1 MDRKDR
7 KRREEEKKKK
17 ERQKQRRYT
26 AQRLLL
32 RKKRMRLHDMHKKR
46 RKKDCIIGMPFI
58 VAFHGDP
65 AQLFYCADFPTSYEL
80 IPRTD
85 KYPWN
90 YDGPLERLKRYM
102 WHHVTQIHDKVL
114 IWKAG

>member
-1 MDRKDR
+1 MDSKAR
-7 KRREEEKKKK
+7 KRKEEKKRK
-17 ERQKQRRYT
+17 EREKQRRYT
-26 AQRLLL
+26 AHRLLQ
-32 RKKRMRLHDMHKKR
+32 RKRRISLLEKHRKR

-65 AQLFYCADFPTSYEL
+65 AQLFYCADYPTSYEL

-85 KYPWN
+85 KYNWN
-90 YDGPLERLKRYM
+90 FDDALDRLKRYM
-102 WHHVTQIHDKVL
+102 THFVTQIHGRVL